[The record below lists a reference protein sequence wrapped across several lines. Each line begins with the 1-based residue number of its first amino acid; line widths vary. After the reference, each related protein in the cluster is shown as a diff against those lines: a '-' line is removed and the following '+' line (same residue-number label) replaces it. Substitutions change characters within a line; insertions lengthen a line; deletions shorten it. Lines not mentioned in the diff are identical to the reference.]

1 MRYKWRQWVIFDC
14 NWKTAIEAFMEPYH
28 VTGTHSQMLANGDYY
43 AYSAAHG
50 KHGVSGFD
58 EKSVDNK
65 MKQAS
70 SVTRAGKAGKD
81 PRARSEEHT
90 SELPQLMTLSYAVFC
105 LINNKVKNTRLH
117 NPKLQ

>member
-1 MRYKWRQWVIFDC
+1 MDPDAEPLRDFLEPAATHLDPFELGKMRYKWRQWVIFDC

-58 EKSVDNK
+58 EKSVDNRSAERRVGK
-65 MKQAS
+65 GW
-70 SVTRAGKAGKD
+70 VRTGTTRGS
-81 PRARSEEHT
+81 R
-90 SELPQLMTLSYAVFC
+90 
-105 LINNKVKNTRLH
+105 
-117 NPKLQ
+117 

>member
-1 MRYKWRQWVIFDC
+1 MRISDWSSDVCSSDL
-14 NWKTAIEAFMEPYH
+14 YH

-81 PRARSEEHT
+81 PRVSTYELQKEIYDRSEERRVGKECVST
-90 SELPQLMTLSYAVFC
+90 CRA
-105 LINNKVKNTRLH
+105 RW
-117 NPKLQ
+117 